1 MGEPAHYDPRKYE
14 RPSVT
19 VDVVI
24 LTLRE
29 GELQVLLI
37 QRKNWPY
44 AGMWAIPGGFV
55 EMDEPLESAA
65 RRELAEETGID
76 DPDIHLEQLY
86 TFGDPGRDPRTRV
99 ISVAHLALV
108 SGGQLK
114 LRPASDAADAGWFP
128 AHGPP
133 PLAFDHDQI
142 LSCAVQHLRDQVEN
156 TSAIF
161 RLLPETFTL
170 TELQGAY
177 EHILREDLDKRNFR
191 RKMLSSGMLEETHQ
205 LRSGDHRPA
214 KLYRFQEDTCCQP
227 KAHRLC
233 P

>member
-1 MGEPAHYDPRKYE
+1 MGEQKQYDPDQYE

-19 VDVVI
+19 VDIVI
-24 LTLRE
+24 LTLRQ

-37 QRKNWPY
+37 QRKHWPY
-44 AGMWAIPGGFV
+44 AGAWAIPGGFV
-55 EMDEPLESAA
+55 KMDESLETAA

-76 DPDIHLEQLY
+76 DPGIHLQQLH
-86 TFGDPGRDPRTRV
+86 TFGDPGRDPRMRV

-108 SGGQLK
+108 RGGQLA
-114 LRPASDAADAGWFP
+114 LHPGSDAADAGWFP
-128 AHGPP
+128 AYDPP

-142 LSCAVQHLRDQVEN
+142 LSCAIQRLRCQIEA
-156 TSAIF
+156 TAAIF

-170 TELQGAY
+170 TELQSAY
-177 EHILREDLDKRNFR
+177 EHVLREELDKRNFR
-191 RKMLSSGMLEETHQ
+191 RKMLSSGMLEETQQ

-214 KLYRFQEDTCCQP
+214 KLYRFQGDAARQP
-227 KAHRLC
+227 ESQRPC